1 MNWEELISSVMYV
14 VITVIVPMVGIY
26 IKTFLQTKIDAMLAE
41 MEDNKKRILVDQAVT
56 AIETIVDS
64 VSQTYVDTLKA
75 EGKFDEEAH
84 KKAKELAIQ
93 KAKLAIAEEAKMAVM
108 SVYCD
113 FDAFLDDKIEAY
125 LYTRH

>member
-1 MNWEELISSVMYV
+1 MNWEELISSIMYV

-41 MEDNKKRILVDQAVT
+41 MENNKNKALVEQAVE

-64 VSQTYVDTLKA
+64 VSQTYVDALKK
-75 EGKFDEEAH
+75 EGKFNEEAH

-93 KAKLAIAEEAKMAVM
+93 KAKLAIAEEAKEAV
-108 SVYCD
+108 SSIYCD
-113 FDAFLDDKIEAY
+113 FDSFLDDKIEAY
-125 LYTRH
+125 LYRQY